1 MGMIFLK
8 ILIDAFG
15 GDHSPDE
22 ILRGVQLA
30 LSESASEF
38 ILCGNEKIIKE
49 RMAAL
54 SIPENPRISIM
65 HAETKIEGN
74 DEPVLAI
81 RKKKDSSMVVGLEA
95 LKEGIGDAFVSAG
108 NTGAL
113 FAGATLLVKRIKGI
127 KRAAISSVL
136 PTLEGPLVLIDTG
149 ANVTLRP
156 EYYPQMA
163 LMGSAFYSK
172 LFKEASPTV
181 GLINIG
187 DEETKGTET
196 VLEAYNL
203 LKETKGINFIGNF
216 EARNLLAGGCQV
228 AVCDGWTGNIAL
240 KSAEGTAKVLTGELK
255 KMFTRNL
262 KTKLAAGL
270 LLKQIGEFS
279 QKFNYKEYGGA
290 PIIGVEKPILKAH
303 GNSDAKTFSKAI
315 VMAEKFAASNV
326 IEEIKAHINN
336 NE

>member
-1 MGMIFLK
+1 MGMIHLK
-8 ILIDAFG
+8 IIIDAFG

-22 ILRGVQLA
+22 ILKGVYLA
-30 LSESASEF
+30 LTETKADF
-38 ILCGNEKIIKE
+38 ILCGNEKIIRE
-49 RMAAL
+49 RLAAL
-54 SIPENPRISIM
+54 SLEENPRISIL
-65 HAETKIEGN
+65 HAESKIEGN

-81 RKKKDSSMVVGLEA
+81 RKKKDSSIVVALEA
-95 LKEGIGDAFVSAG
+95 LKNGVGDALVSAG

-163 LMGSAFYSK
+163 LMGSIFHSK
-172 LFKEASPTV
+172 LFGTPSPRA

-187 DEETKGTET
+187 DEETKGTDT
-196 VLEAYNL
+196 VIEAYNL
-203 LKETKGINFIGNF
+203 LKETSGINFIGNF
-216 EARNLLAGGCQV
+216 EARNLLAGGCDV

-240 KSAEGTAKVLTGELK
+240 KSIEGTAKVLTGELK
-255 KMFTRNL
+255 AMFTKNL

-279 QKFNYKEYGGA
+279 AKFNYKEYGGA
-290 PIIGVEKPILKAH
+290 PIIGVEKPIIKAH
-303 GNSDAKTFSKAI
+303 GNSDAKTFSKSI
-315 VMAEKFAASNV
+315 ILAEKYTGLNV
-326 IEEIKAHINN
+326 IDEIKKHIISND
-336 NE
+336 